1 MRISTRKDSLSDVLA
16 GAATAIVK
24 ALKPD
29 SPKRSCTPNTVTKSF
44 SPNNH
49 ANLRRK
55 HLEDLRTLHTLH
67 EDGVLTDEEYFEQKE
82 SILSTLCGLNTS

>member
-1 MRISTRKDSLSDVLA
+1 MGISARKDPLSDVLA
-16 GAATAIVK
+16 GAATANVK

-29 SPKRSCTPNTVTKSF
+29 SPKRSCTPSTVTKSF

-55 HLEDLRTLHTLH
+55 HLEDLHTLH

-82 SILSTLCGLNTS
+82 SILSTLCELNTS